1 MNVDAYLS
9 RSMNI
14 LSFRRIFDPL
24 AGFFLALCVGFFAP
38 LAPAQGGEIYQCTEN
53 GKTVF
58 KNTGNTSGCKK
69 LAIDPVVVPRLATRP
84 VPAASPPNFPKV
96 AGETQRARDSD
107 KQRILEEELKTRQDR
122 LAELKCVYNNGEP
135 ERLGDERN
143 YQKYLDRTQKL
154 KEEIERTEADVQ
166 SIRSEIGK
174 TP

>member
-1 MNVDAYLS
+1 M
-9 RSMNI
+9 
-14 LSFRRIFDPL
+14 PL
-24 AGFFLALCVGFFAP
+24 AAARS
-38 LAPAQGGEIYQCTEN
+38 GEIYQCIEN

-69 LAIDPVVVPRLATRP
+69 LAVDPVVVPRLATRP
-84 VPAASPPNFPKV
+84 APAPPNFPKV

-107 KQRILEEELKTRQDR
+107 KQRILEEELKTQQDR
-122 LAELKCVYNNGEP
+122 LADLKRVYNNGEP

-154 KEEIERTEADVQ
+154 KEDIERTEADIQ